1 MSKELDIIGARKL
14 SRHETHDLGM
24 IIKERT
30 KVLKAHIE
38 SEGMRLLGEF
48 ERQIAAVYHY
58 DQDEVWKEAA
68 EEALKA
74 AKEAQEKIAKRC
86 EKLGIPR
93 TFAPGLVISWQGRG
107 ENAMKER
114 CTELRA
120 VAKAQVKAM
129 MAEATVK
136 VEREAL
142 DLRTQI
148 VALGLVTPA
157 AQAFLQ
163 TLKSVEETMHLLE
176 FSDIEKKLEALPQP
190 QRSRL
195 RYDA

>member
-1 MSKELDIIGARKL
+1 MSKEIEIAGARKL
-14 SRHETHDLGM
+14 SRNETHDLGM

-30 KVLKAHIE
+30 KVLKSHIE
-38 SEGMRLLGEF
+38 AEGTRLLGEF
-48 ERQIAAVYHY
+48 ERQIAAVYSF
-58 DQDEVWKEAA
+58 DDDEVWKAAA

-93 TFAPGLVISWQGRG
+93 TFAPGLSISWQGRG
-107 ENAMKER
+107 ENALKER
-114 CTELRA
+114 RTELRG

-129 MAEATVK
+129 MAEAVVK
-136 VEREAL
+136 VERESL

-148 VALGLVTPA
+148 VALGLLSPEA
-157 AQAFLQ
+157 KMFLQ
-163 TLKSVEETMHLLE
+163 TLKPVEAAMQALA
-176 FSDIEKKLEALPQP
+176 FDDIEKKLESLPQP
-190 QRSRL
+190 QRARL